1 MAAVAEHRRL
11 RLDLDC
17 IVRDARASDLPRLEW
32 FGIYAHLRRME
43 EANYRDVEAGTKLW
57 LVSDVNGFP
66 VGHLKVNLRVDDP
79 SRGNPRGYIFA
90 LRVFDPFQGLGIG
103 TELITAAESALRGR
117 GFRYVSIAVG
127 KDNPRA
133 RRLYERL
140 GYTVYREEIG
150 RWQYVDLQG
159 RLHRVEEPEFLMDK
173 PL

>member
-57 LVSDVNGFP
+57 LVADVNGFP

-79 SRGNPRGYIFA
+79 S
-90 LRVFDPFQGLGIG
+90 
-103 TELITAAESALRGR
+103 
-117 GFRYVSIAVG
+117 AVDATDG
-127 KDNPRA
+127 DA
-133 RRLYERL
+133 DCLVRRLPAANDWRSEDAQPGDGGL
-140 GYTVYREEIG
+140 LDEVASIDVAHVHIPT
-150 RWQYVDLQG
+150 
-159 RLHRVEEPEFLMDK
+159 
-173 PL
+173 

>member
-17 IVRDARASDLPRLEW
+17 IVRDVRASDLPRLEW

-57 LVSDVNGFP
+57 LVADVNGFP

-103 TELITAAESALRGR
+103 TELIMAAESALRAR